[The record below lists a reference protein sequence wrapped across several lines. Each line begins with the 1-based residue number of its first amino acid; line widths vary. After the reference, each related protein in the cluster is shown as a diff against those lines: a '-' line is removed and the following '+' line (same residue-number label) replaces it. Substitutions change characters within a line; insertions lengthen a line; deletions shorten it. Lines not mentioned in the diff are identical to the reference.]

1 MAQGNARAAT
11 AREVVGLLTSA
22 PLEEAAVLLER
33 YADDPRRQVQ
43 AAVARTKRRIE
54 REQAER
60 DRVLGMYDTMR
71 REGGAGMVLGVDEVG
86 RGAVAGPLTVAAVAL
101 PDEPIIWGIND
112 SKQLTPEQRQGLA
125 TQIRRHAVA
134 LGMTHIEPSTID
146 RVGMASALRMAMK
159 GAIEDAGVDPD
170 AVLIDGNP
178 VRVHPRE
185 QCIVKGDARVACIAA
200 ASIVAKVERD
210 ALMVELDEQ
219 YPGYHLAA
227 CKGYGSAE
235 HIAAIREHGLS
246 PIHRASFCGHFV
258 EQLTLF

>member
-1 MAQGNARAAT
+1 MAQRNARAAT

-22 PLEEAAVLLER
+22 PLDEAAALLER

-43 AAVARTKRRIE
+43 AAVARTRRRIE

-71 REGGAGMVLGVDEVG
+71 REGGVGMVLGVDEVG

-101 PDEPIIWGIND
+101 PDEPVIWGIND
-112 SKQLTPEQRQGLA
+112 SKQLTPEQRQSLA

-134 LGMTHIEPSTID
+134 LGMAHIEPSTID

-159 GAIEDAGVDPD
+159 AAIEDTGVEPD

-178 VRVHPRE
+178 VQVHPRE
-185 QCIVKGDARVACIAA
+185 HCIVKGDARVACIAA

-235 HIAAIREHGLS
+235 HIAAIRELGLS